1 MVWNNN
7 QQMHSALGENFPS
20 VCVEEDLS
28 LSLRTTTTVQLFF
41 ILFISPDYA
50 GHKVEIQTT

>member
-7 QQMHSALGENFPS
+7 QQTHGAPGENFPS

-28 LSLRTTTTVQLFF
+28 LSQNHHNSAVTF

-50 GHKVEIQTT
+50 GHKAEIQTT